1 MLPFGL
7 FFFNYYILKCLVVT
21 LIMHL
26 TPQIFHFYLIA
37 ISFKISITKKYSEL
51 FIHRNELKTRSWD
64 PAYHNHN
71 GSQRVLVVE
80 NSRPTLIAVFVEQT
94 AALPPFIWSNKS
106 AEIIRQFTIGSF
118 LKMPFDPIRYPTL
131 MICAIFCAHVIGYRL
146 FFNFVLHKNHFP
158 DMEWLF
164 GSNNLGVYE
173 KQR

>member
-7 FFFNYYILKCLVVT
+7 YIIIIIFKYYILKCLVVT

-37 ISFKISITKKYSEL
+37 IRFKISVTKKYSEL
-51 FIHRNELKTRSWD
+51 FIYRNELKTRSWD

-80 NSRPTLIAVFVEQT
+80 NSRPTLTAVFVEQT

-131 MICAIFCAHVIGYRL
+131 MICALAIGFSLTLYSIKTTSRT
-146 FFNFVLHKNHFP
+146 
-158 DMEWLF
+158 WS
-164 GSNNLGVYE
+164 GSLAPII
-173 KQR
+173 